1 MAVIR
6 VDKSSV
12 RKLADSSSFERGQQ
26 YFASGRV
33 RRVRIDGTTVS
44 ATVEGTYVY
53 RVKLEVARSGLRGR
67 CSCPYGGDG
76 VFCKHC
82 VATALAWLEQGGQ
95 LDEPDRR
102 QRSDEQLRSFLL
114 ERDHAWLV
122 DQLMAAAR
130 SDAVLRARLDVAAG
144 ADPSAVFDDRELRDQ
159 LERAIE
165 IADYVDY
172 GAAYGY
178 FQHVGAAL
186 EAVGRL
192 IDGGFPDA
200 AITLSEY
207 ALELLEDSGER
218 IDDSDGG
225 LGEAIARAEEIHLA
239 ACEAG
244 SPDVVALAER
254 LVGRALGSEYEV
266 FLEALPAY
274 QDVLGDRGLARYRE
288 LVEQAT
294 RKPGPN
300 RSFTVKYLSERL
312 AECLDGTDGLVDV
325 LAKNVT
331 SGYDILRIAELLCTD
346 DRDAEALTW
355 LERGLSEFEP
365 DNRLRDLAAEI
376 HLRAGRRDLA
386 AEMRWAN
393 FAEHPTL
400 DSYLALRDTAPSD
413 FPAWRERALTL
424 LAGERP
430 AETPWWPGRSTLVE
444 ILLAEKEIDAAWQAA
459 TEGGC
464 AEDLWLRLARERAKK
479 HPADAIPV
487 LLRTADAAIAGA
499 NRDAYRTGAQL
510 LAEAKKLFA
519 RCGREQEFAEHL
531 AALRHRHRARWA
543 LREELDRARLP

>member
-1 MAVIR
+1 MAAIQVSR
-6 VDKSSV
+6 SSL
-12 RKLADSSSFERGQQ
+12 RELTDPRSFERGER
-26 YFASGRV
+26 YFASGLV
-33 RRVRIDGTTVS
+33 RRVRIDGTTVT
-44 ATVEGTYVY
+44 ATVDGTYSY
-53 RVKLEVARSGLRGR
+53 RVRLEVVRSGLRGR
-67 CSCPYGGDG
+67 CSCPYGADG

-82 VATALAWLEQGGQ
+82 VATALAWLDEGGKPA
-95 LDEPDRR
+95 EPRR
-102 QRSDEQLRSFLL
+102 EPVSDERLRSFLS
-114 ERDHAWLV
+114 ECDQAWLV

-144 ADPSAVFDDRELRDQ
+144 ADPSAVFDDRELREQ

-172 GAAYGY
+172 GGAYGY
-178 FQHVGAAL
+178 FQHVEAAL
-186 EAVGRL
+186 EAVAGL
-192 IDGGFPDA
+192 IEGGFPDA

-218 IDDSDGG
+218 VDDSDGG

-244 SPDVVALAER
+244 APDVVALAER
-254 LVGRALGSEYEV
+254 LVGRALESEYEV

-274 QDVLGDRGLARYRE
+274 EDVLGDRGLARYRE

-365 DNRLRDLAAEI
+365 DSRLRDLAAEI
-376 HLRAGRRDLA
+376 HIRAGRRDLA

-393 FAEHPTL
+393 FAERPTL
-400 DSYLALRDTAPSD
+400 DSYHALRDAAASD
-413 FPAWRERALTL
+413 FPAWRERALAL
-424 LAGERP
+424 LAGEKP
-430 AETPWWPGRSTLVE
+430 AATSWWPGRSTLVE

-487 LLRTADAAIAGA
+487 LLRATDAAIAGA

-510 LAEAKKLFA
+510 LAEAKKLFI

-531 AALRHRHRARWA
+531 AALRHRHRAKWA
-543 LREELDRARLP
+543 LRQELDHARLP